1 MAISGERMTISSPAV
16 FDNWA
21 DRVDDPLTRAP
32 VAAFDLSKADFGV
45 SKLSLDGFAA
55 LDARPASF
63 YQNSP
68 EAVALKQAM
77 QPDQA
82 YDAKFAAIV
91 DGAKSPMA
99 GYWGKPT
106 DPTAVRPVAPEGS
119 VTKVFVDLFARLGD
133 FSGTAPSAPSVAA
146 STFGPGSIETGSL
159 RKSFDE
165 TAAPKNTPLNP
176 IEAYAARRKPGVEN
190 T

>member
-1 MAISGERMTISSPAV
+1 MAISGERI
-16 FDNWA
+16 FNDWA
-21 DRVDDPLTRAP
+21 DDKPSADTKAP
-32 VAAFDLSKADFGV
+32 VQAFGLSKADFGV
-45 SKLSLDGFAA
+45 SNLSLGGFAE

-68 EAVALKQAM
+68 EAVALRQAM
-77 QPDQA
+77 QPDRA
-82 YDAKFAAIV
+82 YDARFAAIV

-106 DPTAVRPVAPEGS
+106 DPAAVRPVAPEGS

-133 FSGTAPSAPSVAA
+133 FSSPAPSAPSVAA
-146 STFGPGSIETGSL
+146 STFGTGSIETASL
-159 RKSFDE
+159 SRSFGE
-165 TAAPKNTPLNP
+165 TAAPKNAPINP
-176 IEAYAARRKPGVEN
+176 IEAYAARRRPGVEN

>member
-1 MAISGERMTISSPAV
+1 MAISGERI
-16 FDNWA
+16 FNDWA
-21 DRVDDPLTRAP
+21 DNMPSADTKAP
-32 VAAFDLSKADFGV
+32 VEAFGRSKADFGV

-68 EAVALKQAM
+68 EAVALRQAM
-77 QPDQA
+77 QPDKA
-82 YDAKFAAIV
+82 YDAQFAAVV
-91 DGAKSPMA
+91 DGVKSPMA
-99 GYWGKPT
+99 NYWGKPT
-106 DPTAVRPVAPEGS
+106 DPTAAKPVAPEGS
-119 VTKVFVDLFARLGD
+119 VTKVFDLFARLGD
-133 FSGTAPSAPSVAA
+133 SFSGSSPAPFSPVMAA

-159 RKSFDE
+159 SRSFDE
-165 TAAPKNTPLNP
+165 KAAPKNTPLNP

>member
-1 MAISGERMTISSPAV
+1 MAISGERI
-16 FDNWA
+16 FNDWA
-21 DRVDDPLTRAP
+21 DNMPSADTRAP
-32 VAAFDLSKADFGV
+32 VEAFGRSKAFGV

-55 LDARPASF
+55 LDARSASF

-68 EAVALKQAM
+68 EAVALRQAM
-77 QPDQA
+77 QPDKA
-82 YDAKFAAIV
+82 YGAKFAAIV

-106 DPTAVRPVAPEGS
+106 DPTVAKPTALEGG
-119 VTKVFVDLFARLGD
+119 VTKVFDLFARLGD
-133 FSGTAPSAPSVAA
+133 SFSGSSPAPSAPGVAA
-146 STFGPGSIETGSL
+146 SPFGSGSVETGGL

>member
-1 MAISGERMTISSPAV
+1 MAISGERI
-16 FDNWA
+16 FNDWA
-21 DRVDDPLTRAP
+21 DNMPSADTKAP
-32 VAAFDLSKADFGV
+32 VEAFGRSKADFGV
-45 SKLSLDGFAA
+45 SQLSLDGFAE

-68 EAVALKQAM
+68 EAVALRQAM

-99 GYWGKPT
+99 GYWGKST
-106 DPTAVRPVAPEGS
+106 DPTIAKPVAPGPAQ
-119 VTKVFVDLFARLGD
+119 VFDLFARLGD
-133 FSGTAPSAPSVAA
+133 SFSGSSPAPFSPVMAA

-159 RKSFDE
+159 SRSFDE
-165 TAAPKNTPLNP
+165 KAAPKNTPLNP
-176 IEAYAARRKPGVEN
+176 IEAYAARRNQPGVEN

>member
-1 MAISGERMTISSPAV
+1 MAISGERI
-16 FDNWA
+16 FNDWA
-21 DRVDDPLTRAP
+21 DNMPSADTKAP
-32 VAAFDLSKADFGV
+32 VEAFGRSRADFGV
-45 SKLSLDGFAA
+45 SKLSLDGFTA

-68 EAVALKQAM
+68 EAVALRQAM

-106 DPTAVRPVAPEGS
+106 DTTIAKPVAPGP
-119 VTKVFVDLFARLGD
+119 TQVFDLFARLGD
-133 FSGTAPSAPSVAA
+133 SFSGSSPAPSAPSVAA
-146 STFGPGSIETGSL
+146 STFGTGSIETGSL
-159 RKSFDE
+159 SRSFDE